1 MESNAACFPVLLFIE
16 PSKVRGPWFRPQFPG
31 CLWKCHLR
39 RCKKPYW
46 ILAYPHVLLP
56 SHRKNKQRNR
66 LVWYDLVVT
75 NHIDSYLSLCSLAHD
90 LNTCPM
96 IFLGNESQINWDS
109 VSSFSPPF
117 FFIIGT
123 LSALFYPSIIQI
135 LKDNYHGL
143 QDCSASSLSN
153 LGWITGL
160 NDLRKSNLSK
170 QFLNIS
176 FAILA
181 WVLTLLWLVLTVS
194 AIWLQSGFLMK
205 TEAIKGIKHFGLLG
219 MFCY

>member
-1 MESNAACFPVLLFIE
+1 MSCYPVIGKTNKGTDWFDMIWLWQITLITTYHFTLLRIIWN
-16 PSKVRGPWFRPQFPG
+16 P
-31 CLWKCHLR
+31 CL
-39 RCKKPYW
+39 
-46 ILAYPHVLLP
+46 
-56 SHRKNKQRNR
+56 
-66 LVWYDLVVT
+66 
-75 NHIDSYLSLCSLAHD
+75 
-90 LNTCPM
+90 M
-96 IFLGNESQINWDS
+96 IFLGNESQISWDA
-109 VSSFSPPF
+109 VSSF

-123 LSALFYPSIIQI
+123 LSAVFYPSIIQI

-153 LGWITGL
+153 LGWITGM

-205 TEAIKGIKHFGLLG
+205 TEAIKGIKQFGLPG